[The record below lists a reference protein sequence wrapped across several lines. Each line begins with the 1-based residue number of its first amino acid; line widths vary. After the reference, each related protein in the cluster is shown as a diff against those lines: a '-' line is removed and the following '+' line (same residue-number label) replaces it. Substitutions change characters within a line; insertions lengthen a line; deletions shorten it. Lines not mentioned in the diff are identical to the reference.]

1 MEALSRDLD
10 EGLGPDGRRVMY
22 LHMLPHKRLLLRF
35 NNAGVPAWEAAALR
49 ALWPL
54 AVRWARRELAMA
66 PEQLADDERR
76 VRGAFDAVAKRLE
89 DGRPHLCGERFTAA
103 DLTFASLA
111 ASVVLP
117 REYGVRL
124 PDPDELP
131 EPAAR
136 AVREFRAHPAG
147 EYALELFREQRPR

>member
-1 MEALSRDLD
+1 
-10 EGLGPDGRRVMY
+10 
-22 LHMLPHKRLLLRF
+22 
-35 NNAGVPAWEAAALR
+35 
-49 ALWPL
+49 
-54 AVRWARRELAMA
+54 MA
-66 PEQLADDERR
+66 PEHARRRRAARARR
-76 VRGAFDAVAKRLE
+76 VRRVAERLE
-89 DGRPHLCGERFTAA
+89 DGRPYLCGERFTAA

-124 PDPDELP
+124 PDPAELP
-131 EPAAR
+131 EPTAR